1 MRVPFL
7 LCRRLVAPGNGIVR
21 QPDRGCSLGGAE
33 RPRCGEERG
42 GSPVSNERKEGV
54 RADAARRLRTEECR
68 WFESNRGS
76 HTAAPPK
83 GVALLFGCTR

>member
-33 RPRCGEERG
+33 RPRCGEERRFFVPAPRRGAFCLPRPG
-42 GSPVSNERKEGV
+42 GAGEG
-54 RADAARRLRTEECR
+54 RPAG
-68 WFESNRGS
+68 RGV
-76 HTAAPPK
+76 
-83 GVALLFGCTR
+83 G